1 MHEKMCLFNKCSG
14 PPKWKIYG
22 ISSKKTV
29 LYYDLLRQKGQFQH
43 FLQMNEFQI
52 SKHKKISCCIID
64 KSNLPSQGRG
74 VNIFIFDT
82 SEQYH
87 SALYLEYSIHEKFML
102 FIQNETSLNHD
113 FSLPAINDCEKAI
126 LVPSLNKVHSIK
138 KVTDSCS
145 SEQVRS
151 QPEFKHTADLDAFKD
166 ITPSLKNKQSPIK
179 QDNYEKAQISTDMKY
194 FSQETITAKTF
205 TGEEYVACS
214 SKSNL
219 PNINFV
225 SFQTAAGKSL
235 KISETALKT
244 AEKIFQEVC
253 AENLDIFPVKDIKR
267 PLKSSQRN
275 KDSNLKEKE
284 CVDDDINS
292 ILPGSFFDDIPFD
305 EKEIDWKHLDTT
317 INVPVV
323 KSDTANTV
331 QPHKIRKSL
340 GGRRSL
346 KPYTL
351 KK

>member
-1 MHEKMCLFNKCSG
+1 
-14 PPKWKIYG
+14 
-22 ISSKKTV
+22 
-29 LYYDLLRQKGQFQH
+29 
-43 FLQMNEFQI
+43 MNEFQI
-52 SKHKKISCCIID
+52 SKHKISCCIID

-82 SEQYH
+82 SEQFH
-87 SALYLEYSIHEKFML
+87 SALYLEYSIHEKFMKRRLYKTESFQNLEKEEFLVEKVNIKKTENLQENEYKVPTILSFNANLHSNNKL

-126 LVPSLNKVHSIK
+126 HVPSLNKVHSIK

-151 QPEFKHTADLDAFKD
+151 QPEFKHTSDLDAFKD
-166 ITPSLKNKQSPIK
+166 ITPSLKNKQSPVK
-179 QDNYEKAQISTDMKY
+179 QDNYEKAQMSTDMKY

-205 TGEEYVACS
+205 TKRRICCLFFKRVICQTLILFFF
-214 SKSNL
+214 SNCCWK
-219 PNINFV
+219 I
-225 SFQTAAGKSL
+225 S

-253 AENLDIFPVKDIKR
+253 AEELDIFPVKDIKS

-292 ILPGSFFDDIPFD
+292 ILPGSFLMIF
-305 EKEIDWKHLDTT
+305 HLMKKKL
-317 INVPVV
+317 IG
-323 KSDTANTV
+323 SIL
-331 QPHKIRKSL
+331 IRL
-340 GGRRSL
+340 
-346 KPYTL
+346 
-351 KK
+351 